1 MSTDQAVLDYIKHLD
16 ELIVVGDAL
25 AAENKKLKAEIFGLK
40 ELNSNLG
47 QSNALRGTE
56 NEKLTRQRDALKAQY
71 EEAIKLNGI
80 YWDAIEDIQEVVDFV
95 KKAVS

>member
-1 MSTDQAVLDYIKHLD
+1 MKQ
-16 ELIVVGDAL
+16 
-25 AAENKKLKAEIFGLK
+25 
-40 ELNSNLG
+40 LNESL
-47 QSNALRGTE
+47 L
-56 NEKLTRQRDALKAQY
+56 RQRDAFKAQY